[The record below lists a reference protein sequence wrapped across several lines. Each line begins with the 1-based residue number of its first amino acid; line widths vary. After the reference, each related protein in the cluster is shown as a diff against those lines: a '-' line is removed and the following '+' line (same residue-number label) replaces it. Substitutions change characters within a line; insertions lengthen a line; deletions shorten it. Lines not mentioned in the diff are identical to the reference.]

1 MLIQQSRIPYLPAR
15 IEGLS
20 TVAMNLWWSWS
31 REARGLFESI
41 DKPLWRA
48 TRHNPLELLC
58 RVDPAR
64 IAACASDSDFL
75 RRYDDVMERMAHEAN
90 DGETWFAQNYPDLNG
105 RPVAYFCAEFGLHS
119 SVPIYSGGL
128 GVLAGDHCKAASDL
142 GVPMVGVGLFYR
154 KGYFDQRLTLDGWQE
169 DSDVEYDVSAT
180 PLVAVAGSNHQPWLT
195 TVESFGRPVHVRA
208 WRMMVGR
215 VPIYLLDTNLEANHP
230 DDRGLMNK
238 LYAGG
243 PELRLR
249 QEWILGV
256 GGVRVLR
263 VMGIDPGVWHANEG
277 HAAFM
282 LIERLRELITGGAS
296 YQEAVS
302 QVRAQSVFTTHTPVP
317 AGHDTFTIQQL
328 EACAGP
334 VWKEMGI
341 DREAFFRL
349 GTHPAL
355 PGQFHMTVTAMRLSA
370 RVNGVSRRHG
380 QVSRNLWRELWPNR
394 HWEAVP
400 IGHVTNGVHLA
411 TWMASPI
418 MALLDEHLG
427 ADWGEHLEEP
437 GFWDRILTLDH
448 AKLWHAHLR
457 QKHAL
462 SNFMREDARRRF
474 AEQLKEAS
482 QVVGAGTLLDP
493 SAFTIGFG
501 RRFATYKRAN
511 LIFRDIDRLRRL
523 LVDPWRPVQI
533 IFAGKA
539 HPADNPGKEVLQ
551 SVYRFTRDP
560 AFEGRVAF
568 LEDYDMH
575 LAHLLVQGVDLWLNL
590 PRVPLEASGT
600 SGMKA
605 GLNGVPHFSTLDGWW
620 QEGYDGLSGWAISP
634 VAEEEDADAAD
645 AEDFYRLLEEQIVP
659 LYYTRNAGGTP
670 LGWVEK
676 MRHALRLAGSRFTAR
691 RMLQEYLQ
699 EYYAPAIHGE
709 ASGDD
714 PPTA

>member
-15 IEGLS
+15 IEGLAA
-20 TVAMNLWWSWS
+20 VAMNLWWSWS
-31 REARGLFESI
+31 REARGLFQSI
-41 DKPLWRA
+41 DEALWRD

-75 RRYDDVMERMAHEAN
+75 RRYDDVMERMAREA
-90 DGETWFAQNYPDLNG
+90 DHGDTWFARNYPDLNG
-105 RPVAYFCAEFGLHS
+105 RPVAYFCAEFGLHN

-128 GVLAGDHCKAASDL
+128 GVLAGDHCKSASDL
-142 GVPMVGVGLFYR
+142 GVPLVGVGLFYR

-180 PLVAVAGSNHQPWLT
+180 PLVPVAGSSHQPWLT
-195 TVESFGRPVHVRA
+195 TVETFGRPVHVRA

-230 DDRGLMNK
+230 EDRGLMNK

-243 PELRLR
+243 LELRLR

-263 VMGIDPGVWHANEG
+263 AMGIDPAVWHANEG

-282 LIERLRELITGGAS
+282 MIERLRELIAGGVS
-296 YQEAVS
+296 YQDAVR

-317 AGHDTFTIQQL
+317 AGHDAFTTEQVA
-328 EACAGP
+328 ACAGP
-334 VWKEMGI
+334 VWDEMGI
-341 DREAFFRL
+341 DRETFFGL

-380 QVSRNLWRELWPNR
+380 QVSRNIWRELWPNR

-411 TWMASPI
+411 TWMASRI

-427 ADWGEHLEEP
+427 SEWGERLEEP
-437 GFWDRILTLDH
+437 GFWDRVLTLDH
-448 AKLWHAHLR
+448 AKLWEAHIR
-457 QKHAL
+457 QKRAL
-462 SNFMREDARRRF
+462 SNFVREDARRRF
-474 AEQLKEAS
+474 AGQLKEAA

-493 SAFTIGFG
+493 MAFTIGFG

-551 SVYRFTRDP
+551 SVYQFTRDP

-605 GLNGVPHFSTLDGWW
+605 GLNGVPQLSTLDGWW

-634 VAEEEDADAAD
+634 AAGNEDADAAD

-659 LYYTRNAGGTP
+659 LYYTRDAQGTP

-691 RMLQEYLQ
+691 RMLREYVQ